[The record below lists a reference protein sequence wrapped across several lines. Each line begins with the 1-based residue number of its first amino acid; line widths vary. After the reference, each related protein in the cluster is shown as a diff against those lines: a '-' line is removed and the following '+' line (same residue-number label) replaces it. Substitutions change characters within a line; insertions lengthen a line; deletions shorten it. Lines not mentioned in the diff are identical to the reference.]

1 MEEQEEI
8 NENQGQDV
16 GTIRLRK
23 VNIASVYGQYY
34 MVELG
39 RSLQNPIMKKNGLP
53 PGGRVL
59 KKVPSWWIIS
69 SVLIWQSGKL
79 VLLRP

>member
-39 RSLQNPIMKKNGLP
+39 RSLQNPIMKKMGYHQE
-53 PGGRVL
+53 GGCL
-59 KKVPSWWIIS
+59 KKCQV
-69 SVLIWQSGKL
+69 GG
-79 VLLRP
+79 